1 MADKTE
7 ISLDELKALGLVGP
21 DFELEAT
28 GGPEPRAAPP
38 PTAAVGP
45 EPGSEA
51 PAKLETQ
58 LKRPSG
64 SGGEAA
70 GKEEPVTVRPV
81 QFSSLA
87 APAQAG
93 VPVDGNL
100 DLLLE
105 VALNVTVE
113 LGRVQMTVQEIIALQ
128 PGSIVELDK
137 LAGEPVSILVNGMLV
152 GYGEVVVV
160 DERFGVRVTEIISP
174 DPRLGV
180 G

>member
-1 MADKTE
+1 MMADNTQ

-28 GGPEPRAAPP
+28 GAPEPPPAP
-38 PTAAVGP
+38 PTAAVDPERGP
-45 EPGSEA
+45 EV
-51 PAKLETQ
+51 PAKLEPER
-58 LKRPSG
+58 KRPSG

-87 APAQAG
+87 GPTQAG